1 MGKHKG
7 VTAGPLRDFRWGG
20 ISLTSTQDGEVEFKT
35 SDREY
40 EIKRS
45 GNGDTYSESEAVVPY
60 VQQDIVV
67 TAPEAEVLTGLQDG
81 ETRAGT
87 ATLPNGDVLSL
98 NCAIDG
104 ELTPTNGVLTLKL
117 AGSVKVQ

>member
-7 VTAGPLRDFRWGG
+7 VTAGPLRDFRYGG
-20 ISLTSTQDGEVEFKT
+20 LSLSPTMDGEVEYKT

-45 GNGDTYSESEAVVPY
+45 GNNDTYSESEAVVPY
-60 VQQDIVV
+60 LQQDIVV
-67 TAPEAEVLTGLQDG
+67 TPEEYEQLQTFQDG
-81 ETRAGT
+81 QTRAGT

-98 NCAIDG
+98 DCAIDG
-104 ELTPTNGVLTLKL
+104 ELTATNGVLTLKL
-117 AGSVKVQ
+117 AGNVTVQ

>member
-1 MGKHKG
+1 MGKSIG
-7 VTAGPLRDFRWGG
+7 VTAGPLKDFKWGG
-20 ISLTSTQDGEVEFKT
+20 ISLNSTQDGEAEYKT

-45 GNGDTYSESEAVVPY
+45 GNGNQYAESEAVVPY
-60 VQQDIVV
+60 VQQDVVV
-67 TAPEAEVLTGLQDG
+67 TAALYEALQALQDG
-81 ETRAGT
+81 QPRAGT

-104 ELTPTNGVLTLKL
+104 ELTPSNGVLTLKL
-117 AGSVKVQ
+117 AGDVRVQ

>member
-20 ISLTSTQDGEVEFKT
+20 VALTPTMDGEVEYKT

-40 EIKRS
+40 EIKRA
-45 GNGDTYSESEAVVPY
+45 GNGDTYSESEVAVPY

-67 TAPEAEVLTGLQDG
+67 TASEYETLRDLQDG
-81 ETRAGT
+81 EARSGT

-98 NCAIDG
+98 NCSIDG
-104 ELTPTNGVLTLKL
+104 EITPANGVLTLKL
-117 AGSVKVQ
+117 AGDVKVQ